1 MNANANPLEGQVPQI
16 PAFLPSMVD
25 VPATESLPIDGEWVI
40 NTIKKRIR
48 IEGGR
53 AYAVDSWLHLFV
65 LKIEPLMVVIQDIER
80 TGPGTYTGQD
90 LPLLG
95 EWKAQLL
102 PNGQLKVDV
111 AGAFGPATYKLIAV
125 NVDDRESFAMDLQT
139 PFSGSGEQSDIQQE
153 YPATQA
159 DYETEYPAEWDMPG
173 SDANQ
178 PVSGEPQTNPD
189 EGQDKVTPW

>member
-25 VPATESLPIDGEWVI
+25 VPATEPAAIDGEWVI
-40 NTIKKRIR
+40 STIKKRIR

-80 TGPGTYTGQD
+80 TGPGTYTGKD

-111 AGAFGPATYKLIAV
+111 AGAFGPVTYKLVPVRI
-125 NVDDRESFAMDLQT
+125 DDREAFAMDLQT
-139 PFSGSGEQSDIQQE
+139 PYSDAGGQPGYQQE
-153 YPATQA
+153 YPASPPDSEA
-159 DYETEYPAEWDMPG
+159 DYPEAWNTPDSEQQ
-173 SDANQ
+173 Q
-178 PVSGEPQTNPD
+178 PMSGEPQTNPD
-189 EGQDKVTPW
+189 EGQEKVTPW